1 MKHKTWLFIFRQD
14 LRIIDNVWFSEA
26 CKTCENI
33 IPLFI
38 FDTEVFDRF
47 PKDDKRLGFQW
58 EALEMLEKHIADIG
72 GILYVEYG
80 KSEEVVSRILWENNI
95 DVVHVNRSYGT
106 WSHTRDKKI
115 REHCEESWCD
125 LIEHADYL
133 MLEIDVVETR
143 KVFTPF
149 FKKRLPRVQEN
160 YLQWLYEI
168 STPTSITTPITK
180 NPLPV
185 LSDHKDL
192 FSTYSHPTWKIQW
205 IRERL
210 AWLSLTEYDIT
221 RNLPANTEGTTKLSP
236 YLAFGVVGPREV
248 YRQFVN
254 HMSVKQWFP
263 QEKNWADIIVSEL
276 AWREFWQHVSYW
288 FPETTF
294 EKWLEFQGKRKYV
307 QRENNEERFERWK
320 NGTTWYPIV
329 DAWMRQLKE
338 ENWMHNRVRMIVAS
352 FLTKDLL
359 IDRRWGEK
367 HFADYLIDYDRNVNV
382 GNRQRS
388 ASVWADP
395 KPLRIFNPILQ
406 SKRFDP
412 LCEYIYKRVPEVK
425 GQPIPAIHDP
435 IKYVLD
441 YHTPVV
447 DHYVRSKIAKTR
459 YNESKAKFENNQW
472 LI

>member
-1 MKHKTWLFIFRQD
+1 
-14 LRIIDNVWFSEA
+14 
-26 CKTCENI
+26 
-33 IPLFI
+33 
-38 FDTEVFDRF
+38 
-47 PKDDKRLGFQW
+47 
-58 EALEMLEKHIADIG
+58 
-72 GILYVEYG
+72 
-80 KSEEVVSRILWENNI
+80 
-95 DVVHVNRSYGT
+95 
-106 WSHTRDKKI
+106 
-115 REHCEESWCD
+115 
-125 LIEHADYL
+125 
-133 MLEIDVVETR
+133 
-143 KVFTPF
+143 
-149 FKKRLPRVQEN
+149 
-160 YLQWLYEI
+160 
-168 STPTSITTPITK
+168 
-180 NPLPV
+180 
-185 LSDHKDL
+185 
-192 FSTYSHPTWKIQW
+192 
-205 IRERL
+205 
-210 AWLSLTEYDIT
+210 
-221 RNLPANTEGTTKLSP
+221 
-236 YLAFGVVGPREV
+236 
-248 YRQFVN
+248 
-254 HMSVKQWFP
+254 MSVKQWFP